1 MMHYLNIQGHRG
13 GRGMKGPLKIIRKSQ
28 VKSDPCKGCVFYKK
42 VKPDDELCWYC
53 NDFDRAM
60 LWYGFCAEE
69 EEG

>member
-1 MMHYLNIQGHRG
+1 
-13 GRGMKGPLKIIRKSQ
+13 MKGPLKIIRKSQ